1 MIEYIIIIINTGGK
15 KLKKLIG
22 IFVIMS
28 ACLFGDTA
36 IGFKLGTLNEL
47 TFLNNDTQC
56 GIGMR
61 KPDKSGM
68 STTLD
73 KLYRF
78 DDYYYGIG
86 LGMNTFDDF
95 DWGVRFLMGYSSREE
110 DIEFF
115 AELVPSYYKDEK
127 LRLDTGLGL
136 RVFID

>member
-1 MIEYIIIIINTGGK
+1 MLECIIMIINMGGK

-28 ACLFGDTA
+28 ACLFADTA
-36 IGFKLGTLNEL
+36 VGFKLGTLNEL

-61 KPDKSGM
+61 KPGESGM

-95 DWGVRFLMGYSSREE
+95 DWGIRFLMGYSSREE

-115 AELVPSYYKDEK
+115 AELAPSYYRDEEF
-127 LRLDTGLGL
+127 RLDAGLGL
-136 RVFID
+136 RVFIY